1 MHNELKPEFLAPG
14 GMRTPTVW
22 SLLLVF
28 IREYRL
34 KRSAVQV
41 QSHHIR
47 RVERAW
53 WQGRVKQLV
62 DVLAPRGADLHR
74 RICRRT
80 GSDDDPRAR
89 FGWGKSEI
97 REVKEGAGLVPV
109 SGWVV
114 C

>member
-1 MHNELKPEFLAPG
+1 MHNELKPEFLAPC

-62 DVLAPRGADLHR
+62 DVLAPR
-74 RICRRT
+74 
-80 GSDDDPRAR
+80 AR
-89 FGWGKSEI
+89 SGWGKSEI
-97 REVKEGAGLVPV
+97 REVKEDAGLVPV